1 MCGVYRWVYFQSFLP
16 DFRLSFLPTFF
27 LPTVFPPPSNM
38 ASFPPLF
45 GSSSAGKTKT
55 WSVCVVE
62 RDGFGVIQTTH
73 GYVGSKQTTT
83 ERVIET
89 GKNLGKKNET
99 TALEQAVKEAQ
110 SDWNKKTERE
120 GYTAAAA
127 TILSPAF
134 VVAPTAATAV
144 AVGGAGAPPAAA
156 VAAPAVAATVP
167 RPMLAHSF
175 DKRGKDIR
183 FPAYSQRKLD
193 GMRCLADTEG
203 NLYSRNGKPLL
214 QLDHIR
220 ADMRKM
226 PPGTVLDGELYSDT
240 LPFEVLVGL
249 IKKKKATAEDVAK
262 MAQIHLCV
270 YDMITT
276 APYEARKASLEA
288 LFATPFAALRLLPT
302 EECKT
307 KEDLKGL
314 HDLYVAEGYEGL
326 ILRNK
331 TGLYAINHRSKDL
344 QKYKEF
350 LDEEF
355 VVTGFTVG
363 EGVEAGCVIWT
374 CVTAEGKEF
383 SCRPKGTHESRQ
395 EALKTAG
402 GQLGKKLTVRFQEW
416 TAEKKPRFP
425 VGVAFRDYE

>member
-1 MCGVYRWVYFQSFLP
+1 
-16 DFRLSFLPTFF
+16 
-27 LPTVFPPPSNM
+27 
-38 ASFPPLF
+38 
-45 GSSSAGKTKT
+45 
-55 WSVCVVE
+55 
-62 RDGFGVIQTTH
+62 
-73 GYVGSKQTTT
+73 
-83 ERVIET
+83 
-89 GKNLGKKNET
+89 
-99 TALEQAVKEAQ
+99 
-110 SDWNKKTERE
+110 
-120 GYTAAAA
+120 
-127 TILSPAF
+127 
-134 VVAPTAATAV
+134 
-144 AVGGAGAPPAAA
+144 
-156 VAAPAVAATVP
+156 
-167 RPMLAHSF
+167 
-175 DKRGKDIR
+175 
-183 FPAYSQRKLD
+183 
-193 GMRCLADTEG
+193 
-203 NLYSRNGKPLL
+203 
-214 QLDHIR
+214 
-220 ADMRKM
+220 
-226 PPGTVLDGELYSDT
+226 
-240 LPFEVLVGL
+240 
-249 IKKKKATAEDVAK
+249 

-350 LDEEF
+350 LDAEF
-355 VVTGFTVG
+355 DVTGFTVG
-363 EGVEAGCVIWT
+363 VGSDEGCVIWT
-374 CVTAEGKEF
+374 CRTDEGKEF

-395 EALKTAG
+395 EALKTAR

>member
-1 MCGVYRWVYFQSFLP
+1 
-16 DFRLSFLPTFF
+16 
-27 LPTVFPPPSNM
+27 M
-38 ASFPPLF
+38 ASFPSLF

-83 ERVIET
+83 ERVVET
-89 GKNLGKKNET
+89 GKNLGKKNAT
-99 TALEQAVKEAQ
+99 TALEQAIKEAQ

-120 GYTAAAA
+120 GYMATAA
-127 TILSPAF
+127 TILTPASV
-134 VVAPTAATAV
+134 VVAATSAE
-144 AVGGAGAPPAAA
+144 AVGGAGAPSPPAATS
-156 VAAPAVAATVP
+156 AATVP

-220 ADMRKM
+220 ADVRKL

-270 YDMITT
+270 YDTITPD
-276 APYEARKASLEA
+276 PYEARKASLEA
-288 LFATPFAALRLLPT
+288 LFASTPFAALKLLPT

-331 TGLYAINHRSKDL
+331 TGLYAVNHRSKDL

-363 EGVEAGCVIWT
+363 EGVEAGCVLWT
-374 CVTAEGKEF
+374 CTTAEGKEF

-395 EALKTAG
+395 EALKTAA
-402 GQLGKKLTVRFQEW
+402 GQIGKKLTVRFQEW

-425 VGVAFRDYE
+425 VGVVFRDYE

>member
-1 MCGVYRWVYFQSFLP
+1 
-16 DFRLSFLPTFF
+16 
-27 LPTVFPPPSNM
+27 M

-45 GSSSAGKTKT
+45 GSSSAGKSKT

-62 RDGFGVIQTTH
+62 RDGCGVIQTTH
-73 GYVGSKQTTT
+73 GYVGSKQITT

-89 GKNLGKKNET
+89 GKNLGKKNAT

-120 GYTAAAA
+120 GYTATAAR
-127 TILSPAF
+127 ILSPTAT
-134 VVAPTAATAV
+134 ATATASSAATSVAASATTSTT
-144 AVGGAGAPPAAA
+144 AVGGAGATTVAAA
-156 VAAPAVAATVP
+156 AAVP

-175 DKRGKDIR
+175 DKRGKDIH

-193 GMRCLADTEG
+193 GMRCLADAEG

-220 ADMRKM
+220 ADVRKL

-270 YDMITT
+270 YDAITPD
-276 APYEARKASLEA
+276 PYEARKAFLEA
-288 LFATPFAALRLLPT
+288 LFASTPFAALKLLPT

-363 EGVEAGCVIWT
+363 EGVEAGCVLWT
-374 CVTAEGKEF
+374 CTTAEGKEF
-383 SCRPKGTHESRQ
+383 SCRPKGTLESRQ
-395 EALKTAG
+395 EALKTAA
-402 GQLGKKLTVRFQEW
+402 GQIGKKLTVRFQEW

-425 VGVAFRDYE
+425 VGVVFRDYE